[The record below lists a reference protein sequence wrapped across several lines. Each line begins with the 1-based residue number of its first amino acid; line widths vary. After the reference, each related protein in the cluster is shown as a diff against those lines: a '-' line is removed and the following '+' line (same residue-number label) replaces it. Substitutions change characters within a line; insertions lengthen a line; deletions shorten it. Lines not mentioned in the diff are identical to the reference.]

1 MPSWRKTHDE
11 LKDVSAE
18 RFVGLIEQALRR
30 LNNPAA
36 LGRTE
41 LADRIPAVLESAT
54 REAVGRGL
62 QEATPLERAQ
72 AMRSVLIASLELRLK
87 PLDGNVALD
96 APAALQYHILQEE
109 YLQEM
114 QNKHIIARHSIGEG
128 TFNRNRR
135 QAVAALAEDLAK
147 QEQLLSRDRVAV
159 FGVSPTV
166 PGTS

>member
-1 MPSWRKTHDE
+1 MEEAHDE

-18 RFVGLIEQALRR
+18 RFVRPHRTGLE
-30 LNNPAA
+30 AA
-36 LGRTE
+36 QRPSGAGRTE

-72 AMRSVLIASLELRLK
+72 AMRSVLIASLERLK